1 MEKIT
6 KNFLVKFLKNYTDLL
21 QMLKPRYNYIKDQS
35 AENIIGNWLEE
46 CWSDYSPFVKIK

>member
-21 QMLKPRYNYIKDQS
+21 ELLDANNYIAGEEKDK
-35 AENIIGNWLEE
+35 EKIIREYKLGHLN
-46 CWSDYSPFVKIK
+46 DGDV